1 MLRLCLVLML
11 AAPAAAAPEADTA
24 MAAEEIAWVDEHARW
39 NAEHMAAARR
49 LQEVAAALR
58 RHDTRF
64 DRHADALRVHAARTR
79 AVGHDPAQRA
89 AHRRLQAEHLAAR
102 RDHDRLMRD
111 VADLEDAVRARVLP
125 AR

>member
-1 MLRLCLVLML
+1 MLRLCLILML
-11 AAPAAAAPEADTA
+11 AAPAAAAPEAVPA
-24 MAAEEIAWVDEHARW
+24 MAAEELAWVDEHARW

-49 LQEVAAALR
+49 LVEVAAALR

-64 DRHADALRVHAARTR
+64 DRHADALRNHAARTR
-79 AVGHDPAQRA
+79 SAGHDPAQRA

-111 VADLEDAVRARVLP
+111 VADLEDAVRARMLP
-125 AR
+125 PR